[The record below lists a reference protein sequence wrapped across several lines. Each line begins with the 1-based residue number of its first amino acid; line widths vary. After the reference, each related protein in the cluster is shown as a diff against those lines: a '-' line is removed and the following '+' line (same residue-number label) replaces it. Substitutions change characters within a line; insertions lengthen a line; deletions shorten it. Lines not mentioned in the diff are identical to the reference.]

1 MRDYDFIQEL
11 AEDLTKLNK
20 STRLMAF
27 TVYMEDFYKHFTYL
41 AKDLK
46 IGREVMLENLK
57 MGSAIVKRE
66 GLERLVHEMKGFG
79 FFSNTVTADDFR
91 NGLAGD
97 TVTLIRF
104 PSYYLLSLAAKAERA
119 QPKDAMYWYDGNFHL
134 ITKRK
139 KVKKKTQKA
148 KCKGK
153 KSKK

>member
-11 AEDLTKLNK
+11 AKDLTKLKK

-27 TVYMEDFYKHFTYL
+27 TLDMEDFYNHFTYL

-46 IGREVMLENLK
+46 IGREVMLDNLK
-57 MGSAIVKRE
+57 RGSAIVKRE

-91 NGLAGD
+91 DGLAGD

-104 PSYYLLSLAAKAERA
+104 PNYYLLTLADRDERA
-119 QPKDAMYWYDGNFHL
+119 QPKDAIYWYDGNFHL

-139 KVKKKTQKA
+139 KAQKKTQKA
-148 KCKGK
+148 KRKGK